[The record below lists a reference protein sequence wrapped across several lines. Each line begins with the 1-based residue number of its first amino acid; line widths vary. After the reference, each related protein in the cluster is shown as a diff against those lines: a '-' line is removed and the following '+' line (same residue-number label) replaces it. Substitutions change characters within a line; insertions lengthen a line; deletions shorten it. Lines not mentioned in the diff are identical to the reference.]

1 MRRCSQGYITCDVV
15 RRATLHARV
24 GILLTKIIRNQMKNT
39 KYPTVRTISKSNIK
53 TVERGIIDTPNTK
66 THENSISWL
75 GKIDIAS
82 LLFETLLIN

>member
-1 MRRCSQGYITCDVV
+1 
-15 RRATLHARV
+15 
-24 GILLTKIIRNQMKNT
+24 MKNT

-75 GKIDIAS
+75 G
-82 LLFETLLIN
+82 TGT

>member
-1 MRRCSQGYITCDVV
+1 MTNHFKENVIN
-15 RRATLHARV
+15 
-24 GILLTKIIRNQMKNT
+24 KIIRNQMKNT

-75 GKIDIAS
+75 GTGTQIRNGAV
-82 LLFETLLIN
+82 

>member
-1 MRRCSQGYITCDVV
+1 MLDKTKENHSMSYDKSLQGKCISVYVIN
-15 RRATLHARV
+15 
-24 GILLTKIIRNQMKNT
+24 KIIRNQMKNT

-75 GKIDIAS
+75 G
-82 LLFETLLIN
+82 TGT